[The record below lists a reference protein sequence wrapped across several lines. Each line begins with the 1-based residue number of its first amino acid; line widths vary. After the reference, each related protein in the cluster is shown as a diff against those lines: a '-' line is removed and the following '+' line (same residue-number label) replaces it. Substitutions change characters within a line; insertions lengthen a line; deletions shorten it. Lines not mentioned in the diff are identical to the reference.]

1 MEQHKGSRTR
11 RMVKLFVASTLV
23 LGGAAGCSDS
33 RDCVDNNR
41 DGYCDDGGG
50 GGSSSSSHYYY
61 GSSGSSKASS
71 SGTVSGSSS
80 GISKGGIGSSGS
92 SSS

>member
-1 MEQHKGSRTR
+1 MKMEQHKGSRTH

-50 GGSSSSSHYYY
+50 GSSSSSHYYY
-61 GSSGSSKASS
+61 GSSKASS

>member
-50 GGSSSSSHYYY
+50 GSSSSSHYYY

>member
-1 MEQHKGSRTR
+1 MEQHKGSRTH

-41 DGYCDDGGG
+41 DGYCDDGG

>member
-1 MEQHKGSRTR
+1 MEQHKGSRTH

-50 GGSSSSSHYYY
+50 GSSSSSHYYY
-61 GSSGSSKASS
+61 GSSKASS